1 MFHFLPPLFTRLD
14 RFARWLEDVATAR
27 PARTL
32 AIGALVALLAA
43 GGLVQIKFAND
54 YRVFFNPHDPAR
66 MAQEQLE
73 ATFVAGDSVNLV
85 LHRAKGNVFNAH
97 DLQLIA
103 RTAEDMA
110 LLPHVRRVDS
120 LASYQSSR
128 AQGDELIVSPL
139 LPAGNI
145 TTALAKS
152 IAQEALADPAVVNRL
167 VSADGKTAQLIA
179 TVALPEN
186 NPAALDAIAKAA
198 AALKTKLQQANPDVH
213 VATTGVVLLSHSF
226 YDITKSDMMKL
237 IPIMSIALLLAIAA
251 FFRSWSAAFAAMLT
265 LGLSVLVTMGI
276 GGWLGFSLSP
286 ASGQV
291 PVIILTIATAE
302 AIHLIGVMK
311 GQQRAGLAM
320 REAARAS
327 VRANHTPIFLTTLT
341 DVLGFLCFNFS
352 DTPPFRDLGNLASI
366 GAIIAYGFSV
376 LFLPALL
383 CLLPIKANMELAEKA
398 TPFEKVAS
406 ACMAH
411 RGKVLMAFAALT
423 FGLASQ
429 MPKLD
434 VKDNFIEWLSPQQP
448 FRVDADFIN
457 AQLPGLYAMQFALP
471 ADGPDGVS
479 DPAYLQ
485 RLDDFTAWLQT
496 QPQIHHVWSITEL
509 MKRLNKNMHN
519 DAANMYVLPKSRELA
534 SQYLLLYEM
543 SLQPGA
549 DLTNQISLDK
559 SSSRLVVAL
568 KNVSSAEMMLLKAR
582 AEQWLKLHAPT
593 MQTPATGTSLMFAS
607 LTQNNTASMVGGT
620 LASFL
625 MIAITLT
632 LALRSVRLGIASL
645 LPSIAPSLMAF
656 GLWYFLEGHIG
667 LYAAFVVSCALGLVV
682 DATTHF
688 MLDYDKA
695 ARNIG
700 HYGNDAVLA
709 AFRHLGM
716 DLWVSSVVLALGFGI
731 LTFSDFAIIAK
742 LSQMVTLIFL
752 FGLGTTFLM
761 LPAMLSL
768 LDQPRRVPR
777 AVIASRPSITA

>member
-1 MFHFLPPLFTRLD
+1 MFHLLPPFFARLD
-14 RFARWLEDVATAR
+14 RLARALEDVATAR
-27 PARTL
+27 PGHTL
-32 AIGALVALLAA
+32 MVAALLALVAGA
-43 GGLVQIKFAND
+43 GIFNLRFAND
-54 YRVFFNPHDPAR
+54 YRVFFSPTEPAR
-66 MAQEQLE
+66 VAQDQLE
-73 ATFVAGDSVNLV
+73 ATFVAGDTVNLV
-85 LHRAKGNVFNAH
+85 LHKSQGDLFNLN

-103 RTAEDMA
+103 RVSAQMEQ
-110 LLPHVRRVDS
+110 LPHVRRVDS
-120 LASYQSSR
+120 LATYQSSK
-128 AQGDELIVSPL
+128 ADSDALIVAPL
-139 LPAGNI
+139 LHDGVLNPAQVKAI
-145 TTALAKS
+145 AQTALA
-152 IAQEALADPAVVNRL
+152 DTAVVNRL
-167 VSADGKTAQLIA
+167 ISADGKTTQLVA
-179 TVALPEN
+179 TISLPAN
-186 NPAALDAIAKAA
+186 DPAALEAVATAT
-198 AALKTKLQQANPDVH
+198 AALKSKIQAANPDLH
-213 VATTGVVLLSHSF
+213 VATTGVVLLSQSF

-237 IPIMSIALLLAIAA
+237 IPIMSLMLLLAIAA
-251 FFRSWSAAFAAMLT
+251 FFRSWSAAFAALLT
-265 LGLSVLVTMGI
+265 LGLSVLVTMGV

-311 GQQRAGLAM
+311 GQQRHGLAM

-327 VRANHTPIFLTTLT
+327 VRANHAPIFLTTLT

-383 CLLPIKANMELAEKA
+383 CVLPVKANIDVAEKA
-398 TPFEKVAS
+398 TPFERVAAS
-406 ACMAH
+406 CMAH
-411 RGKVLMAFAALT
+411 RGKVLMAFAAAT

-429 MPKLD
+429 MPKLE
-434 VKDNFIEWLSPQQP
+434 VRDNFIQWLSPNQA

-457 AQLPGLYAMQFALP
+457 AQLPGLYTMQFNLP
-471 ADGPDGVS
+471 AARPDGVS
-479 DPAYLQ
+479 DPAYL
-485 RLDDFTAWLQT
+485 RALDQFSAWLAT
-496 QPQIHHVWSITEL
+496 QPQVHHVWSITDL
-509 MKRLNKNMHN
+509 MKRLNQNMHA
-519 DAANMYVLPKSRELA
+519 DSPGMYILPKSQELA
-534 SQYLLLYEM
+534 AQYLLLYEM

-549 DLTNQISLDK
+549 DLTNQISMDK

-568 KNVSSAEMMLLKAR
+568 KDVSSADMMLLKMR
-582 AEQWLKLHAPT
+582 SEQWLKTHAPT
-593 MQTPATGTSLMFAS
+593 MQAPATGTSLMFAS
-607 LTQNNTASMVGGT
+607 LTQNNTTSMVGGT

-625 MIAITLT
+625 MIAVTLT

-656 GLWYFLEGHIG
+656 GLWYFIEGHIG

-688 MLDYDKA
+688 MLDYNRA
-695 ARNIG
+695 AREIG
-700 HYGNDAVLA
+700 HYGNEAVLA

-777 AVIASRPSITA
+777 AVAESLVPSP

>member
-1 MFHFLPPLFTRLD
+1 MLYRLPSLFARLD
-14 RFARWLEDVATAR
+14 RLARWLEDMATAH

-32 AIGALVALLAA
+32 VVGFVAALLAA
-43 GGLVQIKFAND
+43 AGLLHIKFAND
-54 YRVFFNPHDPAR
+54 YRVFFSPTDPAR

-85 LHRAKGNVFNAH
+85 LHRTQGDLFNPH
-97 DLQLIA
+97 DLQLIVRA
-103 RTAEDMA
+103 AEHMA
-110 LLPHVRRVDS
+110 SLPYVRRVDS
-120 LASYQSSR
+120 LASYQSSHAR
-128 AQGDELIVSPL
+128 GDELIVSAL
-139 LPAGNI
+139 VPASNI
-145 TTALAKS
+145 SLMMAKS
-152 IAQEALADPAVVNRL
+152 IAQAALADPAVVNRL

-179 TVALPEN
+179 TVDLPQN
-186 NPAALDAIAKAA
+186 NPAALDAIATATATLKA
-198 AALKTKLQQANPDVH
+198 KLQQANPDIR

-237 IPIMSIALLLAIAA
+237 IPIMSLVLLLAIAA

-320 REAARAS
+320 RDAARAS

-366 GAIIAYGFSV
+366 GAIVAYGFSV

-383 CLLPIKANMELAEKA
+383 CLLPITAKLNLAEKA
-398 TPFEKVAS
+398 TPFEKVA
-406 ACMAH
+406 AVCMAH
-411 RGKVLMAFAALT
+411 RGKVLMVFAAAT

-434 VKDNFIEWLSPQQP
+434 IKDNFIEWLSPQQP
-448 FRVDADFIN
+448 FRADAEFIN

-471 ADGPDGVS
+471 AAGPDGVS
-479 DPAYLQ
+479 DPTYLR
-485 RLDDFTAWLQT
+485 RLDDFAGWLQA
-496 QPQIHHVWSITEL
+496 QPQVHHVWSIAEL
-509 MKRLNKNMHN
+509 MKRLNKNMHD
-519 DAANMYVLPKSRELA
+519 DAANMYVLPNSRELA

-559 SSSRLVVAL
+559 SSSRVVVAL
-568 KNVSSAEMMLLKAR
+568 KNVSSAEMMLLKTR
-582 AEQWLKLHAPT
+582 AEQWLKIHASS
-593 MQTPATGTSLMFAS
+593 MQAPATGTSLMFAS

-625 MIAITLT
+625 MIAMTLT
-632 LALRSVRLGIASL
+632 VALRSLRLGLVSL
-645 LPSIAPSLMAF
+645 LPSVAPSLMAF

-688 MLDYDKA
+688 MLDYDRA
-695 ARNIG
+695 ARKIG
-700 HYGNDAVLA
+700 YYGNEAVLA

-742 LSQMVTLIFL
+742 LSEMVTLIFL
-752 FGLGTTFLM
+752 FGLSTTFLM

-777 AVIASRPSITA
+777 AVAGNIPATV